1 VAEVAAKVR
10 ERAGWSE
17 PQYGT
22 RQAAYD
28 LAKLRGK
35 QLIDRPARSR
45 RFSAEKTGMRSMCAY
60 LVLREKVIKPLLAG
74 VTRPRGR
81 PPRHVHPIDQHYV
94 RLRQELHDTFKT
106 LGLAA

>member
-1 VAEVAAKVR
+1 
-10 ERAGWSE
+10 
-17 PQYGT
+17 
-22 RQAAYD
+22 
-28 LAKLRGK
+28 
-35 QLIDRPARSR
+35 
-45 RFSAEKTGMRSMCAY
+45 MCAY

-94 RLRQELHDTFKT
+94 RLREELHDTFKT